1 MRLPWLALLLVSA
14 PVLAQSDFPVFPLRP
29 VRIIV
34 NFATGG
40 PSDIVARIVSAKL
53 TGLWGKPVVVENIA
67 GGGGNIGVERA
78 IKATPDGYTVLLS
91 GSSPLVI
98 NPSLVAKPAFDT
110 VRDLAPITLL
120 CTVPNLLIINPA
132 VPAKT
137 VEEFVAL
144 AKAKP
149 GQYTFASSGAGT
161 ATHLGGEL
169 FKARAG
175 IDLRHIPYKGTGA
188 MLPDLVSGRVT
199 LTVAAVATF
208 LSLVR
213 DGRLRAIAVASGKR
227 TAALPDVPTVAEAG
241 YAGVDTSSWQG
252 VWAPARTPA
261 PITRRL
267 NQDLAKVVALPDARA
282 RFTELGM
289 EPLGNS
295 EQQFA
300 RVIDTDLRK
309 WARVIKDAGLVVER

>member
-1 MRLPWLALLLVSA
+1 MLASLFASPLA
-14 PVLAQSDFPVFPLRP
+14 FAQSDVAGFPSRP
-29 VRIIV
+29 ARIIV

-40 PSDIVARIVSAKL
+40 PSDIVARIISAKL
-53 TGLWGKPVVVENIA
+53 TELWGKPVVVENIA

-78 IKATPDGYTVLLS
+78 IKATPDGYTMLLS

-98 NPSLVAKPAFDT
+98 NPSLVSRPPFDT

-120 CTVPNLLIINPA
+120 CTVPNLLLINPA

-144 AKAKP
+144 AKTKP

-175 IDLRHIPYKGTGA
+175 IDLRHIPYKGKGA

-208 LSLVR
+208 LPLVR
-213 DGRLRAIAVASGKR
+213 DGRLRAIAVASDKR
-227 TAALPDVPTVAEAG
+227 TAALPEVPTVAEAG
-241 YAGVDTSSWQG
+241 YTGVDTSSWQG
-252 VWAPARTPA
+252 VWAPAKTPVA
-261 PITRRL
+261 LTRRI
-267 NQDLAKVVALPDARA
+267 NQDLVKVVTQADVRT

-295 EQQFA
+295 EQQFGRIIEA
-300 RVIDTDLRK
+300 DLRK
-309 WARVIKDAGLVVER
+309 WARVIKDAGVVMER